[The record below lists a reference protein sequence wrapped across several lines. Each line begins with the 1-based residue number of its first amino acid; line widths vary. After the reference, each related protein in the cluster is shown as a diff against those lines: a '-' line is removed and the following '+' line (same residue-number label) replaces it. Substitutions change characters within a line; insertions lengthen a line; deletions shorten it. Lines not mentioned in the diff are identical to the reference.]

1 VFIAQKKAR
10 NCTPKLGMHRHG
22 NTLIAWLK
30 FIAQSLY
37 TMRLILFYNAFNLES
52 KIILTIF
59 EKTNNMDIIYF
70 ILLTPVA
77 VVVSF
82 LGWKLKQYK
91 NDINKLPEA
100 KPFEFERDQYIPH
113 FDEYTQT
120 LYQFKTGKK

>member
-1 VFIAQKKAR
+1 
-10 NCTPKLGMHRHG
+10 
-22 NTLIAWLK
+22 
-30 FIAQSLY
+30 
-37 TMRLILFYNAFNLES
+37 
-52 KIILTIF
+52 
-59 EKTNNMDIIYF
+59 MDIIYF

-100 KPFEFERDQYIPH
+100 KPFEFERDEYIPH

-120 LYQFKTGKK
+120 LYQFKQGKR

>member
-1 VFIAQKKAR
+1 
-10 NCTPKLGMHRHG
+10 
-22 NTLIAWLK
+22 
-30 FIAQSLY
+30 
-37 TMRLILFYNAFNLES
+37 
-52 KIILTIF
+52 
-59 EKTNNMDIIYF
+59 
-70 ILLTPVA
+70 

>member
-1 VFIAQKKAR
+1 
-10 NCTPKLGMHRHG
+10 
-22 NTLIAWLK
+22 
-30 FIAQSLY
+30 
-37 TMRLILFYNAFNLES
+37 
-52 KIILTIF
+52 
-59 EKTNNMDIIYF
+59 MDIIYL
-70 ILLTPVA
+70 ILFTPVA

-100 KPFEFERDQYIPH
+100 TPYQYERDEYIPH

>member
-1 VFIAQKKAR
+1 
-10 NCTPKLGMHRHG
+10 
-22 NTLIAWLK
+22 
-30 FIAQSLY
+30 
-37 TMRLILFYNAFNLES
+37 
-52 KIILTIF
+52 
-59 EKTNNMDIIYF
+59 MDIIYF

-82 LGWKLKQYK
+82 LAWKLRQYK

>member
-1 VFIAQKKAR
+1 
-10 NCTPKLGMHRHG
+10 
-22 NTLIAWLK
+22 
-30 FIAQSLY
+30 
-37 TMRLILFYNAFNLES
+37 
-52 KIILTIF
+52 
-59 EKTNNMDIIYF
+59 MDIIYL

-100 KPFEFERDQYIPH
+100 KPFEFERDQYIPT

>member
-1 VFIAQKKAR
+1 
-10 NCTPKLGMHRHG
+10 
-22 NTLIAWLK
+22 
-30 FIAQSLY
+30 
-37 TMRLILFYNAFNLES
+37 
-52 KIILTIF
+52 
-59 EKTNNMDIIYF
+59 MDIIYF

-82 LGWKLKQYK
+82 LGWKLRQYK

-120 LYQFKTGKK
+120 LYQFKQGKR

>member
-1 VFIAQKKAR
+1 
-10 NCTPKLGMHRHG
+10 
-22 NTLIAWLK
+22 
-30 FIAQSLY
+30 
-37 TMRLILFYNAFNLES
+37 
-52 KIILTIF
+52 
-59 EKTNNMDIIYF
+59 MDIIYF

-120 LYQFKTGKK
+120 LYQFKQGKR